1 MGTVNTSGMDLN
13 IVLIPDNLIF
23 KYLSD
28 APGDYIKVIL
38 GLFGL
43 SQKNKTTSTKSLA
56 DLSGV
61 SEVTVISALEYWD
74 QAGIIKILSMDNH
87 GNLDLMLSN
96 NRIESKAENGHM
108 DSASR
113 GASPD
118 LNKSELE
125 LKALFDVVE
134 GIQGN
139 PLSPSLLNFI
149 KDLKFDFR
157 FEDEAI
163 VVLFSFCF
171 DRGKASVPYMEKI
184 ALGWKEKN
192 ILTGE
197 DANSEIRKY
206 EDTRKNY
213 RDLFRY
219 LGFDPGA
226 ISEPQENQMK
236 KWYEDMGFS
245 HDVIKGAAERCVS
258 AIGKGDLNYIEGIL
272 NNWKKL
278 GIKNVNDIEVKD
290 ALKTRKSW
298 SKKGNHD
305 LTSFNDY
312 SQRSYSNDELESA
325 MLGWRENEE

>member
-1 MGTVNTSGMDLN
+1 MGTINTSGMDLS
-13 IVLIPDNLIF
+13 IVLIPDQLIF
-23 KYLSD
+23 KYLYD

-38 GLFGL
+38 GLFGM
-43 SQKNKTTSTKSLA
+43 SQKNKASSTKSLS
-56 DLSGV
+56 DLTGV
-61 SEVTVISALEYWD
+61 SEISVISALEYWD
-74 QAGIIKILSMDNH
+74 QAGIIKILSMDNQ
-87 GNLDLMLSN
+87 GNLDLMFINNQSSSN
-96 NRIESKAENGHM
+96 INDKLA
-108 DSASR
+108 DSAPKA
-113 GASPD
+113 ASMEM
-118 LNKSELE
+118 NKSEQE
-125 LKALFDVVE
+125 LKALFDVIE
-134 GIQGN
+134 GIQGT

-149 KDLKFDFR
+149 KDLKFDFK

-163 VVLFSFCF
+163 VVLFNFCF
-171 DRGKASVPYMEKI
+171 DKGKTTVPYMEKI
-184 ALGWKEKN
+184 ALSWQEKK
-192 ILTGE
+192 IVSGE

-236 KWYEDMGFS
+236 RWYEEMGFS
-245 HDVIKGAAERCVS
+245 HEVIKGAAERCVS

-278 GIKNVNDIEVKD
+278 GIKTVNDIEVKD
-290 ALKTRKSW
+290 ALKPRKSW

-312 SQRSYSNDELESA
+312 SQRDYTNEELEKI